1 MKKEKFKFQYL
12 LLKTKN
18 QNKGITLVALIVTIV
33 VLLIL
38 AGISITALFG
48 DNGLINK
55 AKIAAEET
63 NQTVQNDI
71 TAMEEYNQQLQDLI
85 DAMGQG
91 SEEEPPKPPTKS
103 RLEELMETAATDNE
117 TVYDKYGNKI
127 RVPAGFKILA
137 HGTQSRY

>member
-1 MKKEKFKFQYL
+1 M
-12 LLKTKN
+12 TKVK
-18 QNKGITLVALIVTIV
+18 QSNKGITLIALVVTIV

-38 AGISITALFG
+38 AGITITAAIG

-55 AKIAAEET
+55 AKIAAEKT

-85 DAMGQG
+85 
-91 SEEEPPKPPTKS
+91 EEMERS
-103 RLEELMETAATDNE
+103 SIEELMTTSSTKNE

-137 HGTQSRY
+137 HGTRKWKSYSRIYL